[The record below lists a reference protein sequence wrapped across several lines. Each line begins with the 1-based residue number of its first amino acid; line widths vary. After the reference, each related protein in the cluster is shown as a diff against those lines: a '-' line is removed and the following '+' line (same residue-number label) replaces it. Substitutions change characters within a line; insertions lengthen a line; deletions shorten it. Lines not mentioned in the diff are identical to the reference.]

1 MDTIEQVVAKMPK
14 WVRWP
19 LVPVSAVLTA
29 IVVWFIAAILAKIL
43 VFFDGGRGWGENFFQ
58 YLLIPGFSTYCSV
71 VAGTVMA
78 PRFRQSTSLLL
89 SIAWAFAAGILTF
102 ISILSA
108 VWANLI
114 TVASICIGCGVAAM
128 TQYYS
133 PEDSPIESEILA

>member
-1 MDTIEQVVAKMPK
+1 MDTIEQIAGKMPK

-29 IVVWFIAAILAKIL
+29 IVVWFIAAILAKII
-43 VFFDGGRGWGENFFQ
+43 VFFDGGRGWGENFFL
-58 YLLIPGFSTYCSV
+58 YVLIPGFSTYCSV

-78 PRFRQSTSLLL
+78 PRFRQGTSLLL

-102 ISILSA
+102 ISILMA
-108 VWANLI
+108 VWTNLI

-128 TQYYS
+128 TQYYA